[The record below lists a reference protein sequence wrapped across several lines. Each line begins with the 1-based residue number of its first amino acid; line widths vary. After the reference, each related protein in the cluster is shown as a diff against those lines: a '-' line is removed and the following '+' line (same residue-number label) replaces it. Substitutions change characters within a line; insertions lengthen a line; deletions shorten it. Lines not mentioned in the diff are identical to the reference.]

1 MAVKTYYKAGLQ
13 NVGSYQVAGVPWVTG
28 SNLLTDEDRLQFP
41 SVTKRVTV
49 INRDPA
55 TTDIRVH
62 FNATGSGN
70 VITGNHFI
78 TVGQSGAGLKSIDLN
93 VKCKEIYLSVS
104 SSAGAYEVVAEL
116 TTIGNDMMYVLTGS
130 GLTTVG

>member
-13 NVGSYQVAGVPWVTG
+13 NVGSYQVSGVPWITG
-28 SNLLTDEDRLQFP
+28 SSALATEDRLQFP
-41 SVTKRVTV
+41 SVTKRITV
-49 INRDPA
+49 FNRDPA

-70 VITGNHFI
+70 IVSGKHFI
-78 TVGQSGAGLKSIDLN
+78 TVGQSGAGVNPLDLN

-104 SSAGAYEVVAEL
+104 GAAGAYEVAA
-116 TTIGNDMMYVLTGS
+116 
-130 GLTTVG
+130 